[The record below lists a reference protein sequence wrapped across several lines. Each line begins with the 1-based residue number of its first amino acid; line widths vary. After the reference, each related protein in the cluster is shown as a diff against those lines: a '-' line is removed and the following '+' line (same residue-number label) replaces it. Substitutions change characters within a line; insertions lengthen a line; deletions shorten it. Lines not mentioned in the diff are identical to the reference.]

1 LTRKIFYKRPDGVC
15 KEVERQEVSSWG
27 FWSCGGVGVEEER
40 DKYLMRKIFYSGQM
54 ELVL

>member
-1 LTRKIFYKRPDGVC
+1 MMRKIFYERPDGVG
-15 KEVERQEVSSWG
+15 KDVERQEVSSWG

>member
-1 LTRKIFYKRPDGVC
+1 MRKIFYERPDGVG
-15 KEVERQEVSSWG
+15 KDVERQEVSSWG